1 MSPGMSVTRAA
12 TPAASALV
20 RAAAL
25 LTVAVGACHDTTT
38 APSRIT
44 PADTP
49 SLDVNY
55 SPTTGTGFVGK
66 GDVQTVLA
74 MNNAQLQKAAG
85 SLVFTYVLTNTYEVV
100 NAWASGNVDNPMS
113 LNHHT
118 ATVTTT
124 AVLNDVVTYLS
135 RNNPKSDVTGFNLT
149 GFGATTVTGTI
160 PVPSPTV
167 TYVTFSWDEHVWT
180 GTWTQVACPTPKDP
194 TKICNGVKIYTTV
207 THTTDQLPAYYDAN
221 GNLVL
226 YLGGDNKAILS
237 VTLLDSVG
245 GLFVNGV
252 ALPITTTF

>member
-100 NAWASGNVDNPMS
+100 NAWASGNVDNPVS
-113 LNHHT
+113 LNYHT

-167 TYVTFSWDEHVWT
+167 TY
-180 GTWTQVACPTPKDP
+180 
-194 TKICNGVKIYTTV
+194 
-207 THTTDQLPAYYDAN
+207 TTDQLPAYYDAN
-221 GNLVL
+221 GNLAL

>member
-1 MSPGMSVTRAA
+1 MSVTRAA

-25 LTVAVGACHDTTT
+25 LTVAVGACHDTTP

-100 NAWASGNVDNPMS
+100 NAWASGNVDNPVS
-113 LNHHT
+113 LNYHT
-118 ATVTTT
+118 ATVTTI

-167 TYVTFSWDEHVWT
+167 T
-180 GTWTQVACPTPKDP
+180 
-194 TKICNGVKIYTTV
+194 
-207 THTTDQLPAYYDAN
+207 HTTDQLPAYYDAN
-221 GNLVL
+221 GNLAL

>member
-1 MSPGMSVTRAA
+1 MSVTRAA

-25 LTVAVGACHDTTT
+25 LTVAVAACHDTTT

-49 SLDVNY
+49 S
-55 SPTTGTGFVGK
+55 
-66 GDVQTVLA
+66 
-74 MNNAQLQKAAG
+74 
-85 SLVFTYVLTNTYEVV
+85 VV
-100 NAWASGNVDNPMS
+100 NAWASGNVDNPVS
-113 LNHHT
+113 LNYHT

-160 PVPSPTV
+160 PVPSP
-167 TYVTFSWDEHVWT
+167 
-180 GTWTQVACPTPKDP
+180 
-194 TKICNGVKIYTTV
+194 TV